1 MVGGYK
7 VSWKARYVGDIT
19 QVYIGLNSA
28 DKVHA
33 GTSTL
38 TSEIKLVIAKTYNV
52 KAEAITLTEVK
63 VGRKKINLA
72 KLDSFRGVDMPL

>member
-7 VSWKARYVGDIT
+7 VTWRAKYIGDCT

-33 GTSTL
+33 GTSNL

-63 VGRKKINLA
+63 VGRKKLPLA
-72 KLDSFRGVDMPL
+72 KLDSFRGVDMPF